1 MSNSTFKLSDWDKR
15 SIIRAQA
22 AQLLDDYG
30 VDAFNQFAE
39 KNPNAIPCRIRRKR
53 TKGFKTPANTVYV
66 GRGSAWG
73 NPYFLDNGQV
83 KLHTAKGIW
92 IEGAGDINIVV
103 AMFKQ
108 RIERRISEGDVD
120 ISQLRGKN
128 LSCWCGVNDPCHA
141 DVLLELA
148 NKDLQ

>member
-1 MSNSTFKLSDWDKR
+1 MNNSTFD
-15 SIIRAQA
+15 RACILRTHA
-22 AQLLDDYG
+22 AQILDDYG
-30 VDAFNQFAE
+30 IDAFNAYVQ
-39 KNPNAIPCRIRRKR
+39 KNPKATPCRIRRKR
-53 TKGFKTPANTVYV
+53 TKGFKTPDNTVYV
-66 GRGSAWG
+66 GRGSKWG
-73 NPYFLDNGQV
+73 NPYFLDNGLV
-83 KLHTAKGIW
+83 KLHTTKGIW

-103 AMFKQ
+103 AMFRQ
-108 RIERRISEGDVD
+108 RIEKRISEGDVD